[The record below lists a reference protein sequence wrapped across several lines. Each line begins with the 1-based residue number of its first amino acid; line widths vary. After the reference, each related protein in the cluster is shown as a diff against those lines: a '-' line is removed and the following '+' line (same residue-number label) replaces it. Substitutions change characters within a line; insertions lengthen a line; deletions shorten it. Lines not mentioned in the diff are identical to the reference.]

1 MATEVRIVTERIIR
15 DGVTVLLQQ
24 VHYINLKKIVTREL
38 DAKTGIP
45 MQIVKIMHILDLED
59 DDDSLELA
67 CN

>member
-59 DDDSLELA
+59 DDDSLELT

>member
-59 DDDSLELA
+59 NDDSLELT